1 METLKIKKLHPDA
14 HIPTRAHDSDAGMD
28 LYALPVEYTDEEKEA
43 CKSIVDRNITYA
55 KFFDLF
61 GGTGIFGGT
70 LLSEK
75 QKTAIDVA
83 GSLIDS
89 ELTDSKWDNFFKS
102 KIVIMPHKTKMIP
115 TGIAIAVPTGY
126 MGCIYARSGL
136 ASKHGLA
143 PANCVGIV
151 DSDYRGEVKV
161 ALHNYSDKN
170 QVIDVGE
177 RIAQLVIQ
185 PFLCVRL
192 WRWKNLMKL
201 IAALAALVPPAKS
214 KNDELWPYKV
224 VELQSSG
231 YEDKPIVTCEYFEDS
246 YEKAYHTMCQHAND
260 SYTNSLS
267 RMSLD
272 FAQGTR

>member
-14 HIPTRAHDSDAGMD
+14 HIPARAHDTDAGMD

-75 QKTAIDVA
+75 QKTAIDAA
-83 GSLIDS
+83 GSLTDS
-89 ELTDSKWDNFFKS
+89 ELTDSKWDDFFKS
-102 KIVIMPHKTKMIP
+102 KIVIMPHETKMIP

-151 DSDYRGEVKV
+151 DSDYRGEIKV

-170 QVIDVGE
+170 QIIDVGD

-185 PFLCVRL
+185 PISLCTPVEVEEL
-192 WRWKNLMKL
+192 
-201 IAALAALVPPAKS
+201 
-214 KNDELWPYKV
+214 DETDRGV
-224 VELQSSG
+224 GGFGSSG
-231 YEDKPIVTCEYFEDS
+231 QK
-246 YEKAYHTMCQHAND
+246 
-260 SYTNSLS
+260 
-267 RMSLD
+267 
-272 FAQGTR
+272 